1 MMSNLDE
8 LNSIPHEIVQDKALP
23 NQDHLYKLII
33 IGDTG
38 KFANIFCVIALQAS
52 EKAVCWQE

>member
-1 MMSNLDE
+1 MLANIDE
-8 LNSIPHEIVQDKALP
+8 LNSIPYEIIQDKALP

-38 KFANIFCVIALQAS
+38 KSL
-52 EKAVCWQE
+52 

>member
-1 MMSNLDE
+1 MLANIDE
-8 LNSIPHEIVQDKALP
+8 LNSIPYEIIQDKALP

-38 KFANIFCVIALQAS
+38 KSIKNKLIYVKVLV
-52 EKAVCWQE
+52 KVVCWRV